1 DRQLHAD
8 DDRLLADIEVAEAP
22 DQPHAVELSG
32 LLLEAS
38 DEQHLAQ
45 RRELLLLAEFRYLRR
60 LFRGRPA
67 RCSRLGRWS
76 IAGDGHFSPRNERG
90 YRCGGR
96 PPNSRNRRTA
106 KAHGT
111 VACAPSAAHTE
122 HDPEKWVSVFGK
134 RSCSTKRLERDD
146 DSSKSHPA
154 LG

>member
-1 DRQLHAD
+1 
-8 DDRLLADIEVAEAP
+8 
-22 DQPHAVELSG
+22 
-32 LLLEAS
+32 
-38 DEQHLAQ
+38 
-45 RRELLLLAEFRYLRR
+45 
-60 LFRGRPA
+60 
-67 RCSRLGRWS
+67 GRWS

-154 LG
+154 LGSRKRFCKVPAGAGRSGLLAAQDQLARVGIIEQRPGALVEHVGIDALGLEQRHAAFPDAALGLERGELS